1 MNTTVADPR
10 IWQQW
15 KQRDRLTLFAAFED
29 SETCTRTKRFR
40 ADLSHLLGSGCQVI
54 QHVWVFS
61 AFRLRELRE
70 IAAEEASVSD
80 LIIISAREAASLPD
94 EVKQW
99 MDLWLPH
106 QGQRPSTLLALL
118 DPVHS
123 DHPSSIRAYLQGVA
137 QRAGLR
143 FLVSTD
149 EGFELQTH

>member
-149 EGFELQTH
+149 EGFEFQTH